1 MPYFKAIYWN
11 WTMVAIYWTQF
22 WDWLSDYRY
31 QVLHTST
38 AQSSEGKLS
47 HQFGCLPNIVDDQN
61 SSKISNSWRSPTHS
75 THDLFSFR
83 GTPMAFGSM
92 EGRTPP
98 RMNCWRSSRKPK
110 GHRQGETHGD
120 PPHFL
125 MDDLAI
131 SQRTWQKYAKIGVSP
146 IFRQTPK
153 LVQSFLTF
161 EKDIEVFSFRELVS
175 SFDRILHEAKK
186 RSTPKGDHL
195 SNGLKK
201 AVHRFFPQ
209 NRRNSIGKMMGIGV
223 YHGF

>member
-1 MPYFKAIYWN
+1 
-11 WTMVAIYWTQF
+11 
-22 WDWLSDYRY
+22 
-31 QVLHTST
+31 
-38 AQSSEGKLS
+38 
-47 HQFGCLPNIVDDQN
+47 
-61 SSKISNSWRSPTHS
+61 
-75 THDLFSFR
+75 
-83 GTPMAFGSM
+83 
-92 EGRTPP
+92 
-98 RMNCWRSSRKPK
+98 
-110 GHRQGETHGD
+110 
-120 PPHFL
+120 